1 MWRIERLQGRS
12 EGRGDL
18 CDRAGKV
25 YISAWFLAA
34 ERQKM
39 RKIWSG
45 LVAGLVGALGAG
57 GAWAGETLA
66 ADAAFREASEGR
78 LVLIDVRTEG
88 EWRDTGVPLPA
99 IGVTLQDDDF
109 VEQVSRVLGDDRTRP
124 VAVICRS
131 GTRSG
136 RAAARLEAAG
146 FSRVLNVSEGLIGRQ
161 GVGPGWLER
170 KLPLKDHPGET
181 K

>member
-1 MWRIERLQGRS
+1 MG
-12 EGRGDL
+12 
-18 CDRAGKV
+18 
-25 YISAWFLAA
+25 AWFLAA
-34 ERQKM
+34 ERQRM

-45 LVAGLVGALGAG
+45 FVAGLLVAFGAG

-109 VEQVSRVLGDDRTRP
+109 VEQVSRLLGDDRTRP

>member
-1 MWRIERLQGRS
+1 M
-12 EGRGDL
+12 
-18 CDRAGKV
+18 
-25 YISAWFLAA
+25 
-34 ERQKM
+34 
-39 RKIWSG
+39 
-45 LVAGLVGALGAG
+45 
-57 GAWAGETLA
+57 
-66 ADAAFREASEGR
+66 
-78 LVLIDVRTEG
+78 
-88 EWRDTGVPLPA
+88 PLPA

-109 VEQVSRVLGDDRTRP
+109 VEQVSRLLGDDRTRP